1 MSLWAKSGDYHYD
14 FKLFISSS
22 SQGDVSIVAPAIG
35 YNRTYHL
42 NGTTLEITL
51 SRDIGQFDVGVSNKG
66 VLITSTTTIAVH
78 CLRAEGD
85 GLADGFTALGT
96 SSLSTAYVIA
106 SYQPE
111 SSGAFTNSH
120 PRSQFTVVA
129 LSDRTNLVIG
139 INTTGSVQYEQNVFQ
154 SGESISVNLNR
165 LQSFHLSHINDL
177 SGTIVTA
184 DKHVAVFSG
193 GTSKI
198 PYSDAYIDYYV
209 SQLLPAQVW
218 DTMFIVPNLSGAP
231 HYLIRAF
238 SLYNDATIRVTEG
251 LQTEIHQADMNNFF
265 EKHYQR
271 PVVVSSSAPVSL
283 VQYSYG
289 KDTDAMM
296 LSIPGVHQ
304 YMTSYTLTTK
314 TKTRLSPYTSVIIQ
328 NVNLPGLLLDNRP
341 FQPDTVVSVP
351 YPKNNY
357 VIATKQLNMSAE
369 YRLTH
374 QTKDEFGVIVY
385 DVKDSTMSGYG
396 YGYSAGFKMQKTGM
410 LSLSLSLFLSLSLSL
425 SLSQTN
431 KHVNMSFVN

>member
-1 MSLWAKSGDYHYD
+1 MSLWAKSGYAHYD

-22 SQGDVSIVAPAIG
+22 SQGDVSIAAPAIG
-35 YNRTYHL
+35 YNRTFHL

-66 VLITSTTTIAVH
+66 VLITSTTSIAVH
-78 CLRAEGD
+78 CLRAEGN

-106 SYQPE
+106 SYQPG
-111 SSGAFTNSH
+111 SSGSYTNMH
-120 PRSQFTVVA
+120 PRSQFTVIAV
-129 LSDRTNLVIG
+129 SDRTNLVIA

-165 LQSFHLSHINDL
+165 LQTFHLSHINDL

-184 DKHVAVFSG
+184 DKPVAVFSG
-193 GTSKI
+193 GTSSI
-198 PYSDAYIDYYV
+198 PIRDGQIDYYV

-218 DTMFIVPNLSGAP
+218 DTMFIVPNLSGAA

-251 LQTEIHQADMNNFF
+251 LRTEIHRADMNNFF

-289 KDTDAMM
+289 QGTDSMM

-304 YMTSYTLTTK
+304 YMTSYKITTK
-314 TKTRLSPYTSVIIQ
+314 TKNRLSPYTSVIIQ
-328 NVNLPGLLLDNRP
+328 NVSLPGLLLDNRP

-351 YPKNNY
+351 YPKNKY
-357 VIATKQLNMSAE
+357 VIATKQLSMSAE

-385 DVKDSTMSGYG
+385 DVKDTVGYG
-396 YGYSAGFKMQKTGM
+396 YGYSAGFKIQKTGM
-410 LSLSLSLFLSLSLSL
+410 LSLSLSLSLSLR
-425 SLSQTN
+425 QTN
-431 KHVNMSFVN
+431 MSI